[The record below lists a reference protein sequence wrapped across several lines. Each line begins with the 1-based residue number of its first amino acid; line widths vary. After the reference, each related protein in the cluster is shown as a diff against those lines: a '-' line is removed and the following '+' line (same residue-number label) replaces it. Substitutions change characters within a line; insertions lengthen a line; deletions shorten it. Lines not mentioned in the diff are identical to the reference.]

1 MASLFCFEDR
11 FSLHNPGTHYAS
23 QAGLKLASI
32 LLPLLLECW
41 GYRHAHCAWLCY
53 MIVFVASS
61 QRSKGQM
68 NFSEE
73 VDVADKSEAASLANL
88 CKPPAT

>member
-11 FSLHNPGTHYAS
+11 FSLCNPGTHYAS
-23 QAGLKLASI
+23 QAGLKLASTFP
-32 LLPLLLECW
+32 PLLLECW
-41 GYRHAHCAWLCY
+41 GYRYVHCAWLCY
-53 MIVFVASS
+53 MIVFVAL

-73 VDVADKSEAASLANL
+73 VDVAGKSMAAFLANL